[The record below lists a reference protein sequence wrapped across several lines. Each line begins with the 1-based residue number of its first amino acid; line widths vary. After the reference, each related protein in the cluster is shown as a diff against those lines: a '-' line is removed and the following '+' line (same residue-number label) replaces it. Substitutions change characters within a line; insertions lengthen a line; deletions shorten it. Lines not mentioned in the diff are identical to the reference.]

1 MNLKLSFFAL
11 LVIFSSMANTKSV
24 IKDQL
29 WGCGDNGDCWTSCD
43 EGKGWCYTGQ
53 SCTDK
58 KQWYSG
64 ECNSALECKL
74 PRRCNY
80 NW

>member
-58 KQWYSG
+58 K
-64 ECNSALECKL
+64 KL
-74 PRRCNY
+74 QSRQCDPDLVCRSKGGCNY
-80 NW
+80 KW